1 MEKQRIS
8 KPNQKANVTAVME
21 YSSQCAKSIELKI
34 QTWKTRLQ
42 KCHEPEPVLERLLL
56 SETPSRRLTAGQ
68 NPRSL
73 TGRAPSALAG
83 IPVQCPALSHSPTA
97 LADF

>member
-1 MEKQRIS
+1 MEKQKIS

-21 YSSQCAKSIELKI
+21 YSSQCAKSIEVKI

-68 NPRSL
+68 NPK
-73 TGRAPSALAG
+73 A
-83 IPVQCPALSHSPTA
+83 
-97 LADF
+97 